1 MSFVARFA
9 RSIAPPSPFPGLAC
23 AAALVASASLVA
35 GCGAAPGDAAT
46 AAADAAKPF
55 DGLAGLTA
63 EQPFSSDPQ
72 SEALR
77 RRGEGPF
84 VERVVRFEP
93 GAGAG
98 FGAEAMPWVVLGG
111 PRGEGDARGS
121 IDVVSLGTRGSI
133 DLAFEGRAVIDGPGA
148 DFIVF
153 ENAFRY
159 GGARTFAE
167 YGVVS
172 VSEDGVRWNTFPC
185 DVATGRGCAGASPV
199 YANVDRNALVCTDP
213 AAAGGDAFDLASV
226 GLGRVRFVRI
236 EDAATYPAAPSGG
249 DGKAGF
255 DLDAIAAIHLA
266 NP

>member
-1 MSFVARFA
+1 MPYISWPAR
-9 RSIAPPSPFPGLAC
+9 RHAPPIPFALALG
-23 AAALVASASLVA
+23 A
-35 GCGAAPGDAAT
+35 CGSAAPGAGAPGGSDP
-46 AAADAAKPF
+46 AKPF
-55 DGLAGLTA
+55 DDLAGLTA

-98 FGAEAMPWVVLGG
+98 FGGEAMPWVVLGG

-121 IDVVSLGTRGSI
+121 IDVISLGTRGSI
-133 DLAFEGRAVIDGPGA
+133 ELAFESRPIVDGAGA
-148 DFIVF
+148 DFLVF

-159 GGARTFAE
+159 GAARTFAE
-167 YGVVS
+167 FGLVS
-172 VSEDGVRWNTFPC
+172 VSDDGVHWHAFPC
-185 DVATGRGCAGASPV
+185 DTATGRGCAGARPV
-199 YANVDRNALVCTDP
+199 YANVESNELACTDP
-213 AAAGGDAFDLASV
+213 AVAGGDAFDLVTV
-226 GLGRVRFVRI
+226 GLTQARFVRI

-266 NP
+266 VP